1 MLDHDDYS
9 PEDCRAL
16 NEILTRVGDRW
27 TMLVIGHLSRGPLRF
42 NELRRAADGITQ
54 RMLTLTLRAL
64 ERDGLVARTQYP
76 TVPPAVDYALTER
89 GHSLLGP
96 LFALGE
102 WAREH
107 RLSIEASRENFD
119 GALVNAATAAPAAK
133 IHRISAKVR

>member
-1 MLDHDDYS
+1 VLDHEDYG

-16 NEILTRVGDRW
+16 NEILARVGDRW

-76 TVPPAVDYALTER
+76 TVPPAVDYALTDR

-96 LFALGE
+96 MIALAE
-102 WAREH
+102 ARAH
-107 RLSIEASRENFD
+107 RLPIEASRANFD
-119 GALVNAATAAPAAK
+119 DALVNAAAAAPAPGV
-133 IHRISAKVR
+133 HRIAMKVR